1 MPKLVASVDIATKLT
16 GIEKVPALV
25 EAAISAEAYTRTNFE
40 LWKNVAHV
48 VVSDEARLKAAHDV
62 LNLQVADAA
71 KELARMENSQ
81 IKTTLDDATDAAGS
95 DWGDPDN
102 NPFNDIGGVMDVIE
116 GNGFPVDMIAA
127 DPLVWIDFF
136 ANPFVRGT
144 AGGSQMPT
152 TKIFAV
158 PGMPGVTGISDTQ
171 LTSTSCF
178 VLSKAGPALMMGEG
192 PVESAR
198 YRNEPTGY
206 DAFIIRAWIQP
217 LLVQSGA
224 IRELTGVH
232 A

>member
-81 IKTTLDDATDAAGS
+81 IKTAMDGATDVAGS
-95 DWGDPDN
+95 DWGDTTK
-102 NPFNDIGGVMDVIE
+102 NPYNDIGAVMDAIE
-116 GNGFPVDMIAA
+116 GNGFPVDTIAA
-127 DPLVWIDFF
+127 DPLVWMDFF
-136 ANPFVRGT
+136 SNPFVRGT
-144 AGGSQMPT
+144 AGGIQMPT

-158 PGMPGVTGISDTQ
+158 PGLPGVTGISDTQ

-178 VLSKAGPALMMGEG
+178 VLSKAAPSLMLGEG
-192 PVESAR
+192 PTESAR
-198 YRNEPTGY
+198 YRNEPQGY
-206 DAFIIRAWIQP
+206 DAFIIRSWIQP